1 MGWQIA
7 IDGPAA
13 SGKSTVSKAI
23 AKNLGFEY
31 LDTGAMYRAVTLK
44 ALRAGINLENEEEYK
59 FLENTTL
66 EFVNNELF
74 LDGENVSKEIR
85 QSDVTNNA
93 SLVSKFK
100 YVREKLV
107 DMQREMAANNNII
120 MDGRDIGTVV
130 LPNANLKIFLTANVK
145 TRAIRRMEEDQLKY
159 GSTKDLETIM
169 AEIEARDYKD
179 SHREISPLTQAEDAI
194 LIDTSDL
201 NVQEVIDTITNLVFR
216 RGYSMKDLEQKNEQ
230 VEQQEVE
237 ETPVEEVKAEEV
249 KAEEAPVEEAPAEDA
264 PVEEAPVEEALADE
278 ASEEDSQAKYKEMQV
293 VKGTVVEVQE
303 AQPEKK
309 DKSGNVIKKAT
320 EERVLITLADGQ
332 EGFLFRKDTADIS
345 DDEELFDKFV
355 EGDEVEVAI
364 KKIFPDGGK
373 FIFSTVLVEKRQ
385 QLLDFEAT
393 IKDRPVI
400 VAKVIKKINFG
411 LLMKYEDF
419 TCLLP
424 NQLMAPREG
433 DLADLVNKE
442 LEVVPIRVDLPRIRI
457 IVSENH
463 AINKKE
469 KQARKEFLSKVEVG
483 QVYDGVVK
491 NIESY
496 GAFIELGEGVEGLLH
511 ISEVDYN
518 RISKIE
524 KVLNTG
530 DTVKVQVI
538 KVEKDHI
545 GLSRKALLPN
555 YWGDYFADKGLD
567 DIVTGTVVEIG
578 NPGIRVNLATEIDG
592 FIPKSEFSWEKELK
606 LEDAVKVGDQV
617 TGKLIEIEKAKK
629 RIIISVKKLTENPW
643 EVNKLQTGDKI
654 NVTVTKKTEN
664 GYNIEY
670 NNLKG
675 FLSKKAIRNCDPESL
690 NEGDV
695 VEARVNIFDAN
706 KQRFY
711 VGLGENEPRA
721 EKGDKNIKQA
731 NDKMVSTLGDFF
743 NDKLNK

>member
-1 MGWQIA
+1 MGFQVA

-66 EFVNNELF
+66 EFNNNELF

-107 DMQREMAANNNII
+107 EMQRQMAANNNII

-130 LPNANLKIFLTANVK
+130 LPKADLKIFLTANVK
-145 TRAIRRMEEDQLKY
+145 TRAIRRMEEDKEKY

-216 RGYSMKDLEQKNEQ
+216 RGYSMKDLEQMNEQ
-230 VEQQEVE
+230 VEQEVE
-237 ETPVEEVKAEEV
+237 ETPVEEVKAEETPV
-249 KAEEAPVEEAPAEDA
+249 EEAPVEET
-264 PVEEAPVEEALADE
+264 PVEEAPVEEALTEE
-278 ASEEDSQAKYKEMQV
+278 AGEEDSQAKYKEMQV
-293 VKGTVVEVQE
+293 VKGTIIEVQD
-303 AQPEKK
+303 AQPERK
-309 DKSGNVIKKAT
+309 DKNGNVLKKAT
-320 EERVLITLADGQ
+320 EERVLIQLEDGQ
-332 EGFLFRKDTADIS
+332 EGFLFRKDTAGIS

-355 EGDEVEVAI
+355 DGDPIEVAI

-373 FIFSTVLVEKRQ
+373 FIFSTILVEKRQ

-393 IKDRPVI
+393 IKDRPII
-400 VAKVIKKINFG
+400 VAKVIKQISFG
-411 LLMKYEDF
+411 LLMKYNDF

-424 NQLMAPREG
+424 NTLMAKHEG
-433 DLADLVNKE
+433 ELSDLVNKE
-442 LEVVPIRVDLPRIRI
+442 LEVVPIRVDLPKIRI

-469 KQARKEFLSKVEVG
+469 KQAKKEFLTQVEVG
-483 QVYDGVVK
+483 QVYEGTVK

-496 GAFIELGEGVEGLLH
+496 GAFIELAPGVEGLLH
-511 ISEVDYN
+511 ISEVDHN

-524 KVLNTG
+524 KILNTG

-538 KVEKDHI
+538 NVEKDHI

-555 YWGDYFADKGLD
+555 YWNDYFEGKNLQDV
-567 DIVTGTVVEIG
+567 VTGTVVEIG

-629 RIIISVKKLTENPW
+629 RIIISVKQLTENPW
-643 EVNKLQTGDKI
+643 EANKLQTGDKI
-654 NVTVTKKTEN
+654 NVTVTKKNEN

-675 FLSKKAIRNCDPESL
+675 ILSKKAIRNCDPDSL

-695 VEARVNIFDAN
+695 VEARVNIFDAG

-711 VGLGENEPRA
+711 VGLGESEPRQ
-721 EKGDKNIKQA
+721 EKGDKSIKQA
-731 NDKMVSTLGDFF
+731 NDKMVSTLGDFL
-743 NDKLNK
+743 KEKK